1 MKKFV
6 PFLIFV
12 LMFTGCG
19 SENAEKQLPPPVK
32 VIQLN
37 ETFQPPFDSY
47 AGVVRGRYESNLA
60 FQTSGRIINR
70 RVAIGNFVRAGET
83 LMEIDP
89 KDALQ
94 QFNAGKA
101 QVDSAKAQLN
111 LAKSNFER
119 YSQLFSENAI
129 SAAMLDQYK
138 TNYENAVATY
148 NAAIAQANQISNNLE
163 YTQLISNADGVISSI
178 NAEIGQVVSAGQ
190 PVLTLVQTGELE
202 VEINVPENKLSAVQ
216 IGTPAE
222 ISFWA
227 NSDKITGIVREI
239 SPMADSVAR
248 TYRVRISIPSNDNIK
263 LGMTATATFK
273 AFNLNNG
280 EYTLPLS
287 AIYQTG
293 GNSQVWVVN
302 DENRVVLKNIIV
314 KNFSDNSVVV
324 GGLSPNDKIVVA
336 GVHKLF
342 EGQEVRIL
350 EANNK

>member
-1 MKKFV
+1 
-6 PFLIFV
+6 
-12 LMFTGCG
+12 
-19 SENAEKQLPPPVK
+19 
-32 VIQLN
+32 
-37 ETFQPPFDSY
+37 
-47 AGVVRGRYESNLA
+47 
-60 FQTSGRIINR
+60 
-70 RVAIGNFVRAGET
+70 
-83 LMEIDP
+83 MEIDP

-273 AFNLNNG
+273 AFNSKNG